1 MARRLKV
8 PDRVLERAKA
18 AVTVAAKKPTPPQPP
33 VTRRLLPR
41 EKVERALKKL
51 HPMD

>member
-1 MARRLKV
+1 MASRVKV
-8 PDRVLERAKA
+8 PNRVLERAKA
-18 AVTVAAKKPTPPQPP
+18 AVTVAGKKPTPPQAP
-33 VTRRLLPR
+33 VTKRLLPR